1 MINGSENINGKYFV
15 ATLDGYWLTPD
26 HLWWMIYHRKFGELD
41 VPEKRFSELSGTV
54 INPQDVNIATNTT
67 MIIFKFLIQIGYSK
81 FFNKIWKNELFYVK
95 RFDFQFVECAISKTY
110 SNLVASFRHSDDND
124 NELVLQ

>member
-1 MINGSENINGKYFV
+1 
-15 ATLDGYWLTPD
+15 
-26 HLWWMIYHRKFGELD
+26 MIYHRKFGELD

-81 FFNKIWKNELFYVK
+81 FFNKI
-95 RFDFQFVECAISKTY
+95 
-110 SNLVASFRHSDDND
+110 
-124 NELVLQ
+124 